1 MPRSCSRVS
10 SHRLL
15 LLVIALIVS
24 GCAIDAP
31 PSPVADASLSTDPFK
46 LVILISIDGFR
57 PDYLDRG
64 VTPTLATIAASG
76 VRAEA
81 MRPSFPSTTFANH
94 YTLVTGL
101 RPDEHGIVGNTMEDA
116 ALPGRRFTLDDYAAV
131 SDRRWWDAAEP
142 IWVTAE
148 KQGLRT
154 ATMFWPGSEAAIH
167 GVHASEWQRYDE
179 TESAERRVDTVLR
192 WLDQPVAARPHFV
205 TLYFDE
211 VDTVGHHDG
220 PDSAQVTRAAAH
232 VDSALARLQAG
243 LAARGLAPDLV
254 IVSDH
259 GMTAIGPDRVIRIDR
274 MAPAG
279 SYHWVAG
286 GASAGIDAIGD
297 HDPQLAAA
305 LLAPHDHM
313 TCWRKADVPERF
325 HFGHNPRVPAYL
337 CLAEPGWTIA
347 DGPPGRKRP
356 NLGTHGYDNAAPD
369 MRATFIA
376 SGPDFRA
383 GIVLAPFDNVDV
395 YPLVMRLLG
404 LVPLPN
410 DGTLTPFVAALR

>member
-1 MPRSCSRVS
+1 MPRSHPPLLS
-10 SHRLL
+10 SLL
-15 LLVIALIVS
+15 CAGIVVLILT
-24 GCAIDAP
+24 GCADGPPPPID
-31 PSPVADASLSTDPFK
+31 PSPAAEPFK

-64 VTPTLATIAASG
+64 VTPTLNALAASG
-76 VRAEA
+76 LRAEA

-101 RPDEHGIVGNTMEDA
+101 YPDEHGIVGNTIEDA
-116 ALPGRRFTLDDYAAV
+116 RIPGGRFRIDDHAAV

-148 KQGLRT
+148 THGVRA
-154 ATMFWPGSEAAIH
+154 ATMFWPGSEAPIH

-179 TESAERRVDTVLR
+179 SVSAETRVDTVLH
-192 WLDQPVAARPHFV
+192 WLDQPVATRPRFV

-211 VDTVGHHDG
+211 VDTAGHHDG
-220 PDSAQVTRAAAH
+220 PASPAVTRAAAH

-243 LAARGLAPDLV
+243 LAARRLAPDLV

-259 GMTAIGPDRVIRIDR
+259 GMAAISADRVIRIDR
-274 MAPAG
+274 IAPAG
-279 SYHWVAG
+279 SYHWVSG
-286 GASAGIDAIGD
+286 GASAGLDPTAD
-297 HDPQLAAA
+297 HGPELAAA
-305 LLAPHDHM
+305 LLAAHEHM
-313 TCWRKADVPERF
+313 RCWQKADVPERL
-325 HFGHNPRVPAYL
+325 HFGHNPRVPAFL

-347 DGPPGRKRP
+347 NGPPGRGRQ
-356 NLGTHGYDNAAPD
+356 NLGTHGYDNAAPP

-376 SGPDFRA
+376 NGPDFRA
-383 GIVLAPFDNVDV
+383 GIVIPPFDNVDV

-404 LVPLPN
+404 LAPLPN
-410 DGTLTPFVAALR
+410 DGTLEPFAAALR